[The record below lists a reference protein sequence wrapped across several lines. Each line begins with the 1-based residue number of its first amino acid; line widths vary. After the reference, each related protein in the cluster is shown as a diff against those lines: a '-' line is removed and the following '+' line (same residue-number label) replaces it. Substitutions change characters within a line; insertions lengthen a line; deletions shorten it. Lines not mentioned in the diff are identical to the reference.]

1 MGYSLKNLDDK
12 KRHQVETALGKR
24 SSFAASL
31 QPIAASLGCTV
42 AQLAIAWCA
51 VNPNVSTVILGA
63 RTLEQL
69 QENIGSVHVIPK
81 LLSRPELLGEI
92 EAVLANKPEVDQVTK
107 SVMSRRGL
115 HSSSL

>member
-1 MGYSLKNLDDK
+1 MGYSMKHLDDN

-31 QPIAASLGCTV
+31 QPVASSLGCSV

-51 VNPNVSTVILGA
+51 LNPNVNTVLLGA

-81 LLSRPELLGEI
+81 LISRPDLLGEI

-115 HSSSL
+115 HSSNL